1 MGTPVKLEYKKYQ
14 VESQPDKFD
23 MENHIRWGI
32 AYGQGG
38 KPEMEDVYIT
48 KNHTKKGI
56 VYNYFAMYYLCL

>member
-1 MGTPVKLEYKKYQ
+1 
-14 VESQPDKFD
+14 